1 MNKIMKVTFMDYTQH
16 FYNVHKPRTL
26 VGVHKIRNSYGN
38 FYLMKNMFPVVLCFH
53 TKKILPKVS
62 FFRHNLCKIVNHFEP
77 D

>member
-38 FYLMKNMFPVVLCFH
+38 FQLMENILFLVLCFH
-53 TKKILPKVS
+53 TKINCPYFSYL
-62 FFRHNLCKIVNHFEP
+62 RHNLCNILNHF
-77 D
+77 